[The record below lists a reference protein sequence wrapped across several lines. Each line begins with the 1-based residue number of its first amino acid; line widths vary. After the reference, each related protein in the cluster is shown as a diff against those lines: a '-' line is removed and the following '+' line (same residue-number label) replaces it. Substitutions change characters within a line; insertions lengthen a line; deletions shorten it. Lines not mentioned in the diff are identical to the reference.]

1 MRRVTL
7 LFGVALLLFVA
18 RGEGQTDSFDLLI
31 VGGRVVDGAGN
42 PWFRA
47 DIGIRGGQIVEIG
60 QLAKRT
66 ARKRI
71 EARDRIVSP
80 GFIDMMAGS
89 SVPLIAD
96 PPSAESKLRQ
106 GITTMLVGEGGSVAP
121 QNERTM
127 QRGPDDGDRLPV
139 TWRTFGEYFTIVE
152 QKRIALNVVHN
163 VGAAQIRRVVIGD
176 EDKRP
181 TPAQLDEMRRLVAQA
196 MQDGAVGLS
205 TALIYP
211 PGTYATTEELV
222 ELAKVAAQY
231 HGIYLSHM
239 RNESGGLLDAIR
251 ETIRIGEEA
260 RLPVHIFHLK
270 AAGQDNWPLMSAA
283 LKLIADTR
291 ARGIDITADI
301 YPYIRNGIGLGSF
314 LNPRHYAR
322 GAEPFL
328 KTLGDAK
335 VRGELRREV
344 EKTSDWENWYQH
356 VGRDWDNVLITS
368 VGPRGNREFIGL
380 SVKQV
385 AEKRGIDQWDAFFD
399 LVQGGNIGVAPK
411 SMNEDQKREALRAPF
426 ISIDTDSAPI
436 NPASVQSAHP
446 RGFGTFPRIIQ
457 QYVME
462 ENVIPLEEAVRKM
475 SSLPANLL
483 MLHNRGRIAPG
494 MAADVLVFDP
504 RQVKDTATYAKPLS
518 YATGIDCVIVN
529 GELVIEEGKPTGAMA
544 GAILRHTP
552 SHKVTPGRSMQ

>member
-1 MRRVTL
+1 MRRVM
-7 LFGVALLLFVA
+7 FGAGLVLLLFVA
-18 RGEGQTDSFDLLI
+18 RCAGQTDVFDLLI
-31 VGGRVVDGAGN
+31 VGGRIVDGAGN

-47 DIGIRGGQIVEIG
+47 DLGIRGGRIVEIG
-60 QLAKRT
+60 QLTSRS
-66 ARKRI
+66 ARHRLD
-71 EARDRIVSP
+71 ARDRVVSP

-89 SVPLIAD
+89 SVPLVAD

-127 QRGPDDGDRLPV
+127 RRPDEGDRFPI
-139 TWRTFGEYFTIVE
+139 TWRTFGEYFKLVE

-163 VGAAQIRRVVIGD
+163 VGAAQVRRVVIGD
-176 EDKRP
+176 ENQRP
-181 TPAQLDEMRRLVAQA
+181 TPGQLDEMRRLVAQA
-196 MQDGAVGLS
+196 MQDGAIGVS
-205 TALIYP
+205 SALIYP
-211 PGTYATTEELV
+211 PGTYATTEELI

-231 HGIYLSHM
+231 HGIYLTHM
-239 RNESGGLLDAIR
+239 RNESGGVLDAIR
-251 ETIRIGEEA
+251 ETIRIGAEA
-260 RLPVHIFHLK
+260 QLPVHIYHLK
-270 AAGQDNWPLMSAA
+270 AAGQDNWRLMTDA
-283 LKLIADTR
+283 LALIADMR

-328 KTLGDAK
+328 KTLGDPAL
-335 VRGELRREV
+335 RRELRREV
-344 EKTSDWENWYQH
+344 EATSDWENWYQH

-368 VGPRGNREFIGL
+368 VGARGNKEFVGL

-385 AEKRGIDQWDAFFD
+385 AQKRGIDEWDAFFD

-426 ISIDTDSAPI
+426 ISVDTDSAPI
-436 NPASVQSAHP
+436 NPASVPSAHP
-446 RGFGTFPRIIQ
+446 RAFGTFARIIQ

-462 ENVIPLEEAVRKM
+462 EHVIGLEEAVRKM

-483 MLHNRGRIAPG
+483 MLHDRGRIAVG
-494 MAADVLVFDP
+494 MAADLLVYDP

-518 YATGIDCVIVN
+518 FATGIDCVVIN
-529 GELVIEEGKPTGAMA
+529 GDLVIEEGKTTGAMP
-544 GAILRHTP
+544 GILLRHTP
-552 SHKVTPGRSMQ
+552 SQKSTSRGSTP